1 MLLTLSSCEKM
12 RIEEKMR
19 SNKSY
24 VSIEIDG
31 LEYKSKVMNDLQYSV
46 ASSTQLFNM
55 YNNSFELD
63 VQYKMTSNSGKSVEF
78 NIRLKD
84 IEAVQTGKIYNFP
97 TDSKNLKLY
106 STAKLTVNEDG
117 VDRFYYAKNGS
128 LVIDEIGRVEDLLA
142 EEDDMDKTG
151 PTYVNGSFSFEAYDE
166 VTRKTINVNNG
177 IFHRTFL
184 TGHGTAM
191 VSNR

>member
-24 VSIEIDG
+24 VSMEIDG

-55 YNNSFELD
+55 YTNSFELD
-63 VQYKMTSNSGKSVEF
+63 VQYKMTSNSGKSVLF

-84 IEAVQTGKIYNFP
+84 NEAVQTGKIYNFP
-97 TDSKNLKLY
+97 TDSKTLNLY
-106 STAKLTVNEDG
+106 STAKITVKDDG
-117 VDRFYYAKNGS
+117 IDRFYYAQNGS
-128 LVIDEIGRVEDLLA
+128 LVIDEIGQVEDLLA
-142 EEDDMDKTG
+142 EEYDMDKTG
-151 PTYVNGSFSFEAYDE
+151 PTFINATFSFDAYDE
-166 VTRKTINVNNG
+166 VTGKTISVNNG